1 MFLVVVFEII
11 VRSNFFVFFLV
22 EEEKI
27 SERGEREFLCVCVFG
42 YNKDRPFIMCLLYE
56 CVRGSLYRVELSP

>member
-1 MFLVVVFEII
+1 MIRCLVFLVVVFEII

-27 SERGEREFLCVCVFG
+27 SERGEREFFFVCVFLAII
-42 YNKDRPFIMCLLYE
+42 KTDLLLCAYYTS
-56 CVRGSLYRVELSP
+56 V